1 MTNPDGSAFGDDAPE
16 ADVVEQLISI
26 DADDEDT
33 WRDAARVTSAR
44 DWEASEADLIEQ
56 AIAVPDDDS
65 DFDR

>member
-1 MTNPDGSAFGDDAPE
+1 MTNPGDSDFGDDAPE
-16 ADVVEQLISI
+16 ADVVEQLIPI
-26 DADDEDT
+26 DVSDEDK

-65 DFDR
+65 EFDR